1 MLQGEEHLL
10 NQNQMIMVMEVI
22 PLVVEAIANP
32 ATSTNPLVVEAI
44 ANPKTS
50 TNPLVVEAIPN
61 PLDTYTLPHNC
72 QKGSEDGDIYADS
85 YYFKTC
91 LDVLYA

>member
-1 MLQGEEHLL
+1 MLQGEEHLV
-10 NQNQMIMVMEVI
+10 NENQMILVMEVI

-85 YYFKTC
+85 YYF
-91 LDVLYA
+91 

>member
-1 MLQGEEHLL
+1 MLQGEEHLV
-10 NQNQMIMVMEVI
+10 NENQMILVMEVI
-22 PLVVEAIANP
+22 PLVVEAIPNYP
-32 ATSTNPLVVEAI
+32 PTSA
-44 ANPKTS
+44 
-50 TNPLVVEAIPN
+50 NPLVVEAIPN